1 MGYNY
6 VSITKKGSNKRSN
19 EDSIGILELE
29 DGILCI
35 VCDGL
40 GGGLAAGKASEIC
53 VKTIQTYFLESN
65 KKNHLSRIRES
76 IISANAELFGMSIS
90 SKKLKGM
97 ATTTDVFF
105 FNNSTIIWGHIGDS
119 RIYHLKNDKLYQL
132 TKDHSLV
139 QQMLDKGYIS
149 MKAASKHPNK
159 NVIMSALG
167 ESLDVE
173 IDSSKL
179 ILDTKADHRFM
190 ICSDGVNAVLG
201 KKELEI
207 ILKENDLDKCIN
219 LLDKK
224 IKSAGAPDDY
234 SIIIIERI
242 Q

>member
-1 MGYNY
+1 MGYKY
-6 VSITKKGSNKRSN
+6 VSITKKGSNKRRN
-19 EDSIGILELE
+19 EDSIGIMELE

-65 KKNHLSRIRES
+65 KKNHLSKIRES
-76 IISANAELFGMSIS
+76 IISANAELFGISIS
-90 SKKLKGM
+90 SKKFKGM

-105 FNNSTIIWGHIGDS
+105 FNNHTIFWGHIGDS
-119 RIYHLKNDKLYQL
+119 RIYHLKNGKLYQL

-139 QQMLDKGYIS
+139 QQMVDKGYIS

-167 ESLDVE
+167 ESLDIE

-179 ILDTKADHRFM
+179 ILDRKASHRFL
-190 ICSDGVNAVLG
+190 ICSDGVNAAIG
-201 KKELEI
+201 KEELEI
-207 ILKENDLDKCIN
+207 LLNENNLDKCIDT
-219 LLDKK
+219 LDEK
-224 IKSAGAPDDY
+224 IQSAGAPDDY
-234 SIIIIERI
+234 SIIIIERT

>member
-6 VSITKKGSNKRSN
+6 VSITKKGNNKRSN

-119 RIYHLKNDKLYQL
+119 RIYHLKNGKLYQL

-149 MKAASKHPNK
+149 MKTASKHPNK

>member
-119 RIYHLKNDKLYQL
+119 RIYHLKNGKLYQL

>member
-119 RIYHLKNDKLYQL
+119 RIYHLKNGKLYQL

-173 IDSSKL
+173 IDSSTL